1 MQPNPKQ
8 KAHTSVPRQD
18 SRYSTTTAQ
27 AVVRFFDDEDT
38 SLQVYG
44 GYKFLKYFAVEAR
57 YVDLGSFSDGVDD
70 LDLSGFSVHAVGII
84 PFGSSGWELFG
95 QLGYGKINQK
105 ISGFYDEDD
114 NAGAGGIG
122 VRWHINPKFALAA
135 QVDVYVW
142 QNDDIGSAYD
152 LSVGTNQIGVL
163 FIF

>member
-27 AVVRFFDDEDT
+27 AVVR
-38 SLQVYG
+38 
-44 GYKFLKYFAVEAR
+44 
-57 YVDLGSFSDGVDD
+57 LGSFPDGVDD